1 MLSVDEVARRLLSGI
16 KERFGLPPG
25 APAYILW
32 GVSPKELQEI
42 ILRFLE
48 EDHLTTEQKR
58 FVKRLLPKVKAEEM
72 NLVVLVPVGERV
84 YIRGTRVQAVL
95 PLEG

>member
-1 MLSVDEVARRLLSGI
+1 MLSVDEVARSLLSGI

-32 GVSPKELQEI
+32 GVSPKELQEA

-48 EDHLTTEQKR
+48 EDHLSPEQKR
-58 FVKRLLPKVKAEEM
+58 FVKRLLPKVEAEEM

-84 YIRGTRVQAVL
+84 YIRGTQAPVVRS
-95 PLEG
+95 LEG